1 MNARSALSAAAFAVT
16 AIVLCAPAA
25 RAVSGGPVLLAQAAP
40 AAPAAVPAEFA
51 AGEVRRVDRE
61 GRKLTLRHGE
71 IRNLE
76 MPPMTMV
83 FQVEDAAVL
92 DTLKAGDKVRFKAV
106 ERGGNYVVVAIEPA
120 R

>member
-1 MNARSALSAAAFAVT
+1 MTPRFAPPAAVALIVAAFVTSIAPVPAAA
-16 AIVLCAPAA
+16 
-25 RAVSGGPVLLAQAAP
+25 GGPLRLAQAAP
-40 AAPAAVPAEFA
+40 AAAPAEFA

-83 FQVEDAAVL
+83 FQVEDPAVL
-92 DTLKAGDKVRFKAV
+92 DTLKAGDRVRFKAV
-106 ERGGNYVVVAIEPA
+106 ERGGNYVVTAIEPA
-120 R
+120 P